1 MEQNQTTQRLLNWL
15 DKEKIK
21 DQVQVDA
28 NKKKFIEEI
37 RKFKKDDLIDVP
49 KKLSIWKRIRIMI
62 LGR

>member
-28 NKKKFIEEI
+28 NKKKLIEEI